1 MIVSRFPVGISG
13 SENALGDL
21 LKRKSGKPGEGACD
35 VRVAQFAIT
44 RVEDFRQAV
53 GYDCQNIAGLK
64 IDAARFVLYVRKHCE
79 REVLN
84 GMPDNGAV
92 FPLEVK

>member
-1 MIVSRFPVGISG
+1 
-13 SENALGDL
+13 
-21 LKRKSGKPGEGACD
+21 
-35 VRVAQFAIT
+35 
-44 RVEDFRQAV
+44 
-53 GYDCQNIAGLK
+53 LK